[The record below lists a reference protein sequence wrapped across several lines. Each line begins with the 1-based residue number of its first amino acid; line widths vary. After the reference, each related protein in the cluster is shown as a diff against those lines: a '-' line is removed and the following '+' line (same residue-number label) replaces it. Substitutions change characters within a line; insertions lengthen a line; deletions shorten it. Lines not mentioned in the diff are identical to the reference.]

1 MNALL
6 AHLRRHRP
14 PGPAPAADGDLL
26 TRYLVAGDEDAFA
39 ELILRHGPVVYAACR
54 RLLPDPAD
62 ADDAFQA
69 VWLVLVRR
77 AARLAG
83 RPTVGPWLYQV
94 AVWTARNLRRRNAH
108 RIARRAPLADF
119 AAPPNDA
126 PLRLDLDAALLALPE
141 KYRAPVV
148 LCHLHGW
155 SRRDAAAHLGCPEG
169 TLSAHLSRALARL
182 RKHLAGADPA
192 ALLAAAGAA
201 LPAGLASAAV
211 RSAAAFHSASLSA
224 AGVSPAVAD
233 LTRGVLRM
241 FWVKKL
247 AAAGLVLAA
256 VVGTGLGI
264 GYGPRAEAQPAPK
277 AAPPAD
283 DLDAR
288 IKQLEAELTRL
299 KREREAARQQKQLV
313 EELDQLIRA
322 KQEPQ
327 LVLLVGRPTWQGTD
341 DLELIEF
348 ARGKQVGHVRC
359 SNVEM
364 LTRVLTRTRKDPAA
378 PKRIS
383 VTAPSDLPYK
393 RLAAA
398 LDAVKAAG
406 FEHVDVRIDKLPP
419 AGRTEKGNP
428 PGYVIEPPDVLRVV
442 VLIGSMGADGKPAS
456 RRVLYTVT
464 GEQIVSPDGTIRLG
478 SYGAVKV
485 TGLTTDQA
493 AAAVR
498 ELLVGHD
505 ALRDEGV
512 KADDLSVTIDVTTYN
527 SKKYYVITA
536 GPSGEQVYAF
546 PQNGSDTVRD
556 ALRNVGGPSAV
567 PGKSNIWVVRR
578 PLHPG
583 GPEQILPVDW
593 AGITREGVTATNY
606 QLLPGDRVYIK
617 AK

>member
-6 AHLRRHRP
+6 AHLRRRW
-14 PGPAPAADGDLL
+14 PGPVAAADGDLL
-26 TRYLVAGDEDAFA
+26 ARYLAAGDEDAFA
-39 ELILRHGPVVYAACR
+39 ELVLRHGPVVHAACR

-77 AARLAG
+77 AARLTC
-83 RPTVGPWLYQV
+83 RSTVGPWLYQV

-108 RIARRAPLADF
+108 RIARRAPLTDSH
-119 AAPPNDA
+119 PDPSPDTT

-169 TLSAHLSRALARL
+169 TLSAHLARALARL
-182 RKHLAGADPA
+182 RKHIAGADPT
-192 ALLAAAGAA
+192 ALLAAAGVA
-201 LPAGLASAAV
+201 LPAGLATAAV
-211 RSAAAFHSASLSA
+211 RSATAFRTASLSA

-264 GYGPRAEAQPAPK
+264 GYAPRAEAQPVPK
-277 AAPPAD
+277 AAPSA

-288 IKQLEAELTRL
+288 IKQLEDELANL
-299 KREREAARQQKQLV
+299 KLARQQKRLV
-313 EELDQLIRA
+313 EEAERLVRER
-322 KQEPQ
+322 QEPQ
-327 LVLLVGRPTWQGTD
+327 LVLIVGRPSWQGTD

-378 PKRIS
+378 PKRIG

-406 FEHVDVRIDKLPP
+406 FEHVEMRGDKPPPTGQAGKASLP
-419 AGRTEKGNP
+419 A
-428 PGYVIEPPDVLRVV
+428 YVIEPPDVLRIAVQFESKAATGKATPSMQEVAAVV
-442 VLIGSMGADGKPAS
+442 
-456 RRVLYTVT
+456 R
-464 GEQIVSPDGTIRLG
+464 PDGTIRVG
-478 SYGAVKV
+478 PSGDIKV
-485 TGLTTDQA
+485 AGLTTDQA
-493 AAAVR
+493 AKAI
-498 ELLVGHD
+498 
-505 ALRDEGV
+505 RDHLAGL
-512 KADDLSVTIDVTTYN
+512 DDHLKPGIKPDGLSVTVDVTAYN
-527 SKKYYVITA
+527 SKK
-536 GPSGEQVYAF
+536 
-546 PQNGSDTVRD
+546 
-556 ALRNVGGPSAV
+556 
-567 PGKSNIWVVRR
+567 
-578 PLHPG
+578 
-583 GPEQILPVDW
+583 
-593 AGITREGVTATNY
+593 
-606 QLLPGDRVYIK
+606 
-617 AK
+617 